1 LNSGSTKDFSANQ
14 NPDEVVGLKLQVD
27 VKYCDQFQ
35 RTCSFYEMMRA
46 TDCQVDQRKA
56 EREAERQEKERS
68 RREDK
73 KSNSSIKSEMTQ
85 GARAEED
92 EAARVY
98 DSSTVDVVYLKAI
111 NVPTMYD
118 VGTLPVDPTDGRL
131 CLNIMDLF
139 NYHKVV
145 KPDFQKLRMQKSKVS
160 KLRQVM

>member
-1 LNSGSTKDFSANQ
+1 MPSVRGT
-14 NPDEVVGLKLQVD
+14 
-27 VKYCDQFQ
+27 
-35 RTCSFYEMMRA
+35 
-46 TDCQVDQRKA
+46 
-56 EREAERQEKERS
+56 
-68 RREDK
+68 
-73 KSNSSIKSEMTQ
+73 
-85 GARAEED
+85 EED

-160 KLRQVM
+160 KLRQVMQALHVNLQVSEVRITVLGEVKLNLKTGLKEDVVREAKDPVIVPIVIDGVKREEPLKRIVIS